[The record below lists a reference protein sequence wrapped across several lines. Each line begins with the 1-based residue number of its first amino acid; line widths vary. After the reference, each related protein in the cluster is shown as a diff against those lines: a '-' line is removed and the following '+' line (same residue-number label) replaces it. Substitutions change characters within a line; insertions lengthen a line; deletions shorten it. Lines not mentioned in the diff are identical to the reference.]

1 MKTEKVTWE
10 KTKIQFLLR
19 NSISGIYYARL
30 FAGGKEKWKG
40 LKTDVCSVVWHL
52 HRTVGS

>member
-30 FAGGKEKWKG
+30 FAGGKEKWKS